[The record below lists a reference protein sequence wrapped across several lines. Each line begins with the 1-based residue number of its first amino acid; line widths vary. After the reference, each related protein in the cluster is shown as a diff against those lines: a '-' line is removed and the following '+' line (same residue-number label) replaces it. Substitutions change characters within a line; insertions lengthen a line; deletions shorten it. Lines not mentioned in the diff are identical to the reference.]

1 LTEGIGKV
9 TRVIREVQV
18 GAGGV
23 CDLGYHVVWYLKYR
37 PPVRAGQTATGS
49 EELVWARADGR
60 GWRVVALEITA
71 RHVHLSVNTHPS
83 PSASRIA
90 NQFRGF
96 ITPWLCAEFAHLNGR
111 PRWKERSR

>member
-1 LTEGIGKV
+1 
-9 TRVIREVQV
+9 
-18 GAGGV
+18 
-23 CDLGYHVVWYLKYR
+23 
-37 PPVRAGQTATGS
+37 
-49 EELVWARADGR
+49 
-60 GWRVVALEITA
+60 
-71 RHVHLSVNTHPS
+71 VHLSVNTHPS